1 MNKILRISMIAVL
14 ALIANFSFAGVSTI
28 DFTKLSVKTVSDVD
42 NKENNGYTF
51 TSGDFTFTAKKNKG
65 QAAPTQNA
73 NSKDLRH
80 YAKNSITISGAKMT
94 KMVFTMSEAGK
105 RQWATVTASEGTMT
119 VDKTNGTTTWEN
131 TNGSSSVTLTVG
143 DKNDNGTNKSKTAGQ
158 FNVDKVDIT
167 SDGQGGGETPTPPAE
182 ETKAENIAA
191 FKALAS
197 GTTATLTL
205 KNAQV
210 VYKNVYTTKK
220 SGATNTEYYVRDAS
234 GAIQFFNTDLELN
247 VNQVINGTVE
257 VTYSLFNELPEAT
270 KTANTSAEKLTIT
283 DGETAVPTKV
293 TVADLTS
300 NKYLCDL
307 VTVENANIISE
318 TSGTYTNQY
327 LTNGT
332 DKVMIYDKFKTEIS
346 ITDGEGLDVTGILV
360 TTKLSGNIIKELAPI
375 SAPIP
380 TGINNITTDATLE
393 NAPAFNLAGQKVGK
407 AYKGVVIKAGKK
419 FIQK

>member
-14 ALIANFSFAGVSTI
+14 ALIANFSFGQEVTL
-28 DFTKLSVKTVSDVD
+28 DFT
-42 NKENNGYTF
+42 NN
-51 TSGDFTFTAKKNKG
+51 
-65 QAAPTQNA
+65 
-73 NSKDLRH
+73 
-80 YAKNSITISGAKMT
+80 
-94 KMVFTMSEAGK
+94 
-105 RQWATVTASEGTMT
+105 
-119 VDKTNGTTTWEN
+119 TTWKFPEGN
-131 TNGSSSVTLTVG
+131 TNGATEAAQFS
-143 DKNDNGTNKSKTAGQ
+143 NGTYTITVEAPIAYYWLPSNSALLYGKKDATITLPKFNFDVERIDIIGAAGASGKTTRNIFVGNTAVSTETTSAKGTHEYEIKADNQ
-158 FNVDKVDIT
+158 AANTEYIIKVTNANNDQIQKILIWKKGT
-167 SDGQGGGETPTPPAE
+167 TKPTETPTA
-182 ETKAENIAA
+182 ANIAA

-197 GTTATLTL
+197 ETTATLTL

-210 VYKNVYTTKK
+210 VYKNVYTTN

-234 GAIQFFNTDLELN
+234 GAILFFNTDLELN

-257 VTYSLFNELPEAT
+257 VTYSPFNELPQAT

-283 DGETAVPTKV
+283 DGEAAVPTKV
-293 TVADLTS
+293 TVADLTTD
-300 NKYLCDL
+300 KYLCDL

-318 TSGTYTNQY
+318 TSGTHTNQY

-332 DKVMIYDKFKTEIS
+332 EKVMIYDKFKTNTS

-360 TTKLSGNIIKELAPI
+360 TAKLSGNVVKELAPI

-419 FIQK
+419 FVQK

>member
-14 ALIANFSFAGVSTI
+14 ALIANVSFAGVSTI
-28 DFTKLSVKTVSDVD
+28 DFTKLAVKTVSDEN

-65 QAAPTQNA
+65 QTVPTQNTS
-73 NSKDLRH
+73 SKDLRH
-80 YAKNSITISGAKMT
+80 YAKNTITISGAKMT
-94 KMVFTMSEAGK
+94 KMVFTISKAGK
-105 RQWATVTASEGTMT
+105 RQWAIVTASEGTMT
-119 VDKTNGTTTWEN
+119 VDVNSGTATWEN

-143 DKNDNGTNKSKTAGQ
+143 DKNAYGTAEKTRAGQ

-167 SDGQGGGETPTPPAE
+167 SDGQGGGETPTPPVE
-182 ETKAENIAA
+182 ETKVENIAA

-210 VYKNVYTTKK
+210 VYKNVYTTK

-257 VTYSLFNELPEAT
+257 VTYSPFNELPEAT

-293 TVADLTS
+293 TVADLTT

-332 DKVMIYDKFKTEIS
+332 DKVMIYDKFKTKTN
-346 ITDGEGLDVTGILV
+346 ITDGEGFDVTGIFV
-360 TTKLSGNIIKELAPI
+360 TAKLSGNIIKEFAPI
-375 SAPIP
+375 SAPVP
-380 TGINNITTDATLE
+380 TGINNITPEAADA
-393 NAPAFNLAGQKVGK
+393 NAPAYNLAGQKVGK
-407 AYKGVVIKAGKK
+407 EYKGVVIKAGKK

>member
-1 MNKILRISMIAVL
+1 MIAVL
-14 ALIANFSFAGVSTI
+14 ALIANVSFAGVSTI
-28 DFTKLSVKTVSDVD
+28 DFTKLAVKTVSDEN

-51 TSGDFTFTAKKNKG
+51 TSGDFNFTTKKNNG
-65 QAAPTQNA
+65 QTAPTQNA
-73 NSKDLRH
+73 STKDLRH
-80 YAKNSITISGAKMT
+80 YAKNTITISGAKMT
-94 KMVFTMSEAGK
+94 KMVFTMSDAGK
-105 RQWATVTASEGTMT
+105 KQWATVTASEGTMT

-143 DKNDNGTNKSKTAGQ
+143 DNNDFGSNTKKKAGQ

-191 FKALAS
+191 FKALTS

-210 VYKNVYTTKK
+210 VYKNVYTTK

-247 VNQVINGTVE
+247 VNQIINGTVE
-257 VTYSLFNELPEAT
+257 VKYTLYNEMTEAT

-283 DGETAVPTKV
+283 DGEAAVPTKV
-293 TVADLTS
+293 TVADLTT

-318 TSGTYTNQY
+318 TSGTHTNQY

-332 DKVMIYDKFKTEIS
+332 DKVMIYDKFKTKTN
-346 ITDGEGLDVTGILV
+346 ITDGEGFDVTGILV
-360 TTKLSGNIIKELAPI
+360 TAKLSGNIIKEFAPI
-375 SAPIP
+375 SAPVP
-380 TGINNITTDATLE
+380 TGI
-393 NAPAFNLAGQKVGK
+393 K
-407 AYKGVVIKAGKK
+407 AHPINQGD
-419 FIQK
+419 

>member
-1 MNKILRISMIAVL
+1 MKNYLRISMIAVL
-14 ALIANFSFAGVSTI
+14 ALIANVSFAGVSTI
-28 DFTKLSVKTVSDVD
+28 DFTKLTVKTVSDEN

-51 TSGDFTFTAKKNKG
+51 TSGDFNFTTKKNNG
-65 QAAPTQNA
+65 QTAPTQNT
-73 NSKDLRH
+73 STKDLRH
-80 YAKNSITISGAKMT
+80 YAKNTITISGAKMT
-94 KMVFTMSEAGK
+94 KMVFTMSDAGK
-105 RQWATVTASEGTMT
+105 KQWATVTASEGTMT

-143 DKNDNGTNKSKTAGQ
+143 DNNDFGSNTKKKAGQ
-158 FNVDKVDIT
+158 FNVNKVDIT

-191 FKALAS
+191 FKALTS

-205 KNAQV
+205 KDAQV
-210 VYKNVYTTKK
+210 VYKNVYTTS
-220 SGATNTEYYVRDAS
+220 SGATNIEYYVRDAS
-234 GAIQFFNTDLELN
+234 GAIQFFNTGLELN
-247 VNQVINGTVE
+247 VNQIINGTIE
-257 VTYSLFNELPEAT
+257 VKYTLFNEMTEAT

-300 NKYLCDL
+300 DKYLCDL

-332 DKVMIYDKFKTEIS
+332 DKVMIYDKFKTKTS
-346 ITDGEGLDVTGILV
+346 ITDGEGFDVTGILV
-360 TTKLSGNIIKELAPI
+360 KAKLSGNIIKELAPI
-375 SAPIP
+375 SAPVP
-380 TGINNITTDATLE
+380 TGINNITTDAADA
-393 NAPAFNLAGQKVGK
+393 NAPAYNLAGQKVSK
-407 AYKGVVIKAGKK
+407 EYKGVVIKAGKK

>member
-14 ALIANFSFAGVSTI
+14 ALIANVSFAGVSTI
-28 DFTKLSVKTVSDVD
+28 DFTKLAVKTVSDEN

-51 TSGDFTFTAKKNKG
+51 TSGDFNFTTKKNNG
-65 QAAPTQNA
+65 QTAPTQNA
-73 NSKDLRH
+73 STKDLRH
-80 YAKNSITISGAKMT
+80 YAKNTITISGAKMT
-94 KMVFTMSEAGK
+94 KMVFTMSDAGK
-105 RQWATVTASEGTMT
+105 KQWATVTASEGTMT

-143 DKNDNGTNKSKTAGQ
+143 DNNDFGSNTKKKAGQ

-191 FKALAS
+191 FKALTS

-210 VYKNVYTTKK
+210 VYKNVYTTK

-247 VNQVINGTVE
+247 VNQIINGTVE
-257 VTYSLFNELPEAT
+257 VKYTLYNEMTEAT

-318 TSGTYTNQY
+318 TSGTHTNQY

-332 DKVMIYDKFKTEIS
+332 DKVMIYDKFKTKTN
-346 ITDGEGLDVTGILV
+346 ITDGEGFDVTGILV
-360 TTKLSGNIIKELAPI
+360 TAKLSGNIIKEFAPI
-375 SAPIP
+375 SAPVP
-380 TGINNITTDATLE
+380 TGINNIITDAADA
-393 NAPAFNLAGQKVGK
+393 NAPAYNLAGQKVGK
-407 AYKGVVIKAGKK
+407 EYKGVVIKAGKK
-419 FIQK
+419 FVQK

>member
-191 FKALAS
+191 FKALTS

-205 KNAQV
+205 KDAQV
-210 VYKNVYTTKK
+210 VYKNVYTTK

-247 VNQVINGTVE
+247 VNQIINGTVE
-257 VTYSLFNELPEAT
+257 VKYTLYNEMTEAT

>member
-14 ALIANFSFAGVSTI
+14 ALIANVSFAGVSTI
-28 DFTKLSVKTVSDVD
+28 DFTKLTATTVSDEN

-51 TSGDFTFTAKKNKG
+51 TSGDFTFTAKKNNG
-65 QAAPTQNA
+65 STQPTQNA
-73 NSKDLRH
+73 STKDLRH
-80 YAKNSITISGAKMT
+80 YAKNTIIISGAKMT
-94 KMVFTMSEAGK
+94 KMVFTISNAGK
-105 RQWATVTASEGTMT
+105 KQWAIVTASEGTMT
-119 VDKTNGTTTWEN
+119 VDQTKGTATWEN
-131 TNGSSSVTLTVG
+131 TVGSSSVTLTVG
-143 DKNDNGTNKSKTAGQ
+143 DKNEYGTAEKTKAGQ

-167 SDGQGGGETPTPPAE
+167 SDGQGGGETPTPPVE

-210 VYKNVYTTKK
+210 VYKNVYKTK
-220 SGATNTEYYVRDAS
+220 SGTNTEYYVRDAS

-257 VTYSLFNELPEAT
+257 VTYSPFNELPEAK

-332 DKVMIYDKFKTEIS
+332 DKVMIYNKFKTNVTIS
-346 ITDGEGLDVTGILV
+346 EGEGYDVTGVLV
-360 TTKLSGNIIKELAPI
+360 TAKLSGKIVKELAPI
-375 SAPIP
+375 STPVP
-380 TGINNITTDATLE
+380 TGINNITTEATDA
-393 NAPAFNLAGQKVGK
+393 NAPAYNLAGQRVGK
-407 AYKGVVIKAGKK
+407 NAKGVLIKNGKK
-419 FIQK
+419 YVVK

>member
-14 ALIANFSFAGVSTI
+14 ALIANVSFAGVSTI

-105 RQWATVTASEGTMT
+105 KQWATVTASEGTMT

-210 VYKNVYTTKK
+210 VYKNVYTTK

-247 VNQVINGTVE
+247 VNQIINGTVE
-257 VTYSLFNELPEAT
+257 VKYTLYNEMTEAT

-318 TSGTYTNQY
+318 TSGTRTDQY

-419 FIQK
+419 FVQK

>member
-1 MNKILRISMIAVL
+1 MIKILRISMIAVL
-14 ALIANFSFAGVSTI
+14 ALIANVSFAGVSTI
-28 DFTKLSVKTVSDVD
+28 DFTKLAVKTVSDEN

-73 NSKDLRH
+73 NTKDLRH
-80 YAKNSITISGAKMT
+80 YAKNTITISGAKMT
-94 KMVFTMSEAGK
+94 KMVFTMSDAGK
-105 RQWATVTASEGTMT
+105 KQWATVTASEGTMT

-143 DKNDNGTNKSKTAGQ
+143 DKNDFGTNKNKTAGQ

-182 ETKAENIAA
+182 EIKAEHIAA

-210 VYKNVYTTKK
+210 VYKNVYTTK
-220 SGATNTEYYVRDAS
+220 SGTNTEYYVRDAS

-257 VTYSLFNELPEAT
+257 VTYSPFNELPEAK

-332 DKVMIYDKFKTEIS
+332 DKVMIYNKFKTNVTIS
-346 ITDGEGLDVTGILV
+346 EGEGYDVTGVLV
-360 TTKLSGNIIKELAPI
+360 TAKLSGKIVKELAPI
-375 SAPIP
+375 STPVP
-380 TGINNITTDATLE
+380 TGINNITTEATDV
-393 NAPAFNLAGQKVGK
+393 NAPAFNLAGQRVNA
-407 AYKGVVIKAGKK
+407 AYKGIVVKNGKK
-419 FIQK
+419 YVVK

>member
-1 MNKILRISMIAVL
+1 MNKILRFSMIAVL
-14 ALIANFSFAGVSTI
+14 ALIANVSFAGVSTI

-51 TSGDFTFTAKKNKG
+51 TSGDFTFTAKKNNG
-65 QAAPTQNA
+65 QTAPTQNT
-73 NSKDLRH
+73 NSKELRH
-80 YAKNSITISGAKMT
+80 YAKNTITISGAKMT

-105 RQWATVTASEGTMT
+105 KQWATVTASEGTMT

-143 DKNDNGTNKSKTAGQ
+143 DKNDFGTNKKKTAGQ

-210 VYKNVYTTKK
+210 VYKNVYTTK

-247 VNQVINGTVE
+247 VNQIINGTVE
-257 VTYSLFNELPEAT
+257 VKYTLFNELPEAT

-283 DGETAVPTKV
+283 DGEAAVPTKV
-293 TVADLTS
+293 TVADLTT

-307 VTVENANIISE
+307 VTVENANIITE
-318 TSGTYTNQY
+318 TSGTHTDQY

-332 DKVMIYDKFKTEIS
+332 DKVMIYDKFKTETS

-360 TTKLSGNIIKELAPI
+360 TANLSGNIIKELAPI

-419 FIQK
+419 FVQK

>member
-28 DFTKLSVKTVSDVD
+28 DFTKLTVTTVSDEN

-65 QAAPTQNA
+65 LNVPTKITS
-73 NSKDLRH
+73 SKDLRH
-80 YAKNSITISGAKMT
+80 YAKNTITISGAKMT
-94 KMVFTMSEAGK
+94 KMVFTMSDAGK
-105 RQWATVTASEGTMT
+105 KQWATVTASEGTMT

-143 DKNDNGTNKSKTAGQ
+143 DNNDFGSNTKKKAGQ

-205 KNAQV
+205 KDAQV
-210 VYKNVYTTKK
+210 FYKNVYTTK

-257 VTYSLFNELPEAT
+257 VTYSPFNELPEAT

-332 DKVMIYDKFKTEIS
+332 DKVMIYDKFKTKTN
-346 ITDGEGLDVTGILV
+346 ITDGEGFDVTGIFV
-360 TTKLSGNIIKELAPI
+360 TAKLSGNIIKEFAPI
-375 SAPIP
+375 SAPVP
-380 TGINNITTDATLE
+380 TGINNITTEAADA
-393 NAPAFNLAGQKVGK
+393 NVPAYNLAGQKVGK
-407 AYKGVVIKAGKK
+407 EYKGVVIKAGKK

>member
-28 DFTKLSVKTVSDVD
+28 DFTKLTVKAVSDEN

-73 NSKDLRH
+73 NTKDLRH
-80 YAKNSITISGAKMT
+80 YAKNTITISGAKMT
-94 KMVFTMSEAGK
+94 KMVFTMSDAGK
-105 RQWATVTASEGTMT
+105 KQWATVTASEGTMT

-143 DKNDNGTNKSKTAGQ
+143 DKNDFGTNKNKTAGQ

-182 ETKAENIAA
+182 EIKAENIAA

-210 VYKNVYTTKK
+210 VYKNVYTTK
-220 SGATNTEYYVRDAS
+220 SGTNTEYYVRDAS

-257 VTYSLFNELPEAT
+257 VTYSPFNELPEAK

-332 DKVMIYDKFKTEIS
+332 DKVMIYNKFKTNVTIS
-346 ITDGEGLDVTGILV
+346 EGEGYDVTGVLV
-360 TTKLSGNIIKELAPI
+360 TAKLSGKIVKELAPI
-375 SAPIP
+375 STPVP
-380 TGINNITTDATLE
+380 TGINNITTEATDA
-393 NAPAFNLAGQKVGK
+393 NAPAYNLAGQRVGK
-407 AYKGVVIKAGKK
+407 NAKGVLIKNGKK
-419 FIQK
+419 YVVK

>member
-14 ALIANFSFAGVSTI
+14 ALIANVSFAGVSTI
-28 DFTKLSVKTVSDVD
+28 DFTKLAVKTVSDEN

-51 TSGDFTFTAKKNKG
+51 TSGDFNFTTKKNNG
-65 QAAPTQNA
+65 QTAPTQNA
-73 NSKDLRH
+73 NTKDLRH
-80 YAKNSITISGAKMT
+80 YAKNTITISGAKMT
-94 KMVFTMSEAGK
+94 KMVFTMSDAGK
-105 RQWATVTASEGTMT
+105 KQWATVTASEGTMT

-143 DKNDNGTNKSKTAGQ
+143 DNNDFGSNTKKKAGQ

-167 SDGQGGGETPTPPAE
+167 SDGQGSGETPTPPAE

-210 VYKNVYTTKK
+210 VYKNVYTTK

-257 VTYSLFNELPEAT
+257 VTYSPFNELPEAK

-283 DGETAVPTKV
+283 DGEAAVPTKV
-293 TVADLTS
+293 TVADLTT

-318 TSGTYTNQY
+318 TSGTHTNQY

-332 DKVMIYDKFKTEIS
+332 DKVMIYDKFKTKTN
-346 ITDGEGLDVTGILV
+346 ITDGEGFDVTGILV
-360 TTKLSGNIIKELAPI
+360 TAKLSGNIIKEFAPI
-375 SAPIP
+375 SAPVP
-380 TGINNITTDATLE
+380 TGINNITTEAADA
-393 NAPAFNLAGQKVGK
+393 NAPAYNLAGQKVGK
-407 AYKGVVIKAGKK
+407 EYKGVVIKAGKK

>member
-1 MNKILRISMIAVL
+1 MNKILRLSFIAVL
-14 ALIANFSFAGVSTI
+14 ALIANFSFGQ
-28 DFTKLSVKTVSDVD
+28 TVV
-42 NKENNGYTF
+42 
-51 TSGDFTFTAKKNKG
+51 TFTAETDKG
-65 QAAPTQNA
+65 SFDATDTGTGAGADEITKDGVTIKTSNGAFAATDYKTKAAQYRIYKSATFTVSSTVGNITKVVITCTA
-73 NSKDLRH
+73 NGS
-80 YAKNSITISGAKMT
+80 AKQGPGC
-94 KMVFTMSEAGK
+94 FTGDNY
-105 RQWATVTASEGTMT
+105 TASTGKEGTWSG
-119 VDKTNGTTTWEN
+119 NAA
-131 TNGSSSVTLTVG
+131 SLTLTASNNQVRA
-143 DKNDNGTNKSKTAGQ
+143 T
-158 FNVDKVDIT
+158 KVEVTIGGET
-167 SDGQGGGETPTPPAE
+167 GGETPTPPAE

-257 VTYSLFNELPEAT
+257 VTYSPFNELPEAK

-332 DKVMIYDKFKTEIS
+332 DKVMIYDKFKTKTN
-346 ITDGEGLDVTGILV
+346 ITDGEGFDVTGIFV
-360 TTKLSGNIIKELAPI
+360 TAKLSGNIIKEFAPI
-375 SAPIP
+375 SAPVP
-380 TGINNITTDATLE
+380 TGINNITTEATDA
-393 NAPAFNLAGQKVGK
+393 NAPAYNLAGQKVGK
-407 AYKGVVIKAGKK
+407 EYKGVVIKAGKK

>member
-14 ALIANFSFAGVSTI
+14 ALIANVSFAGVSTI
-28 DFTKLSVKTVSDVD
+28 DFTKLAVKTVSDEN

-51 TSGDFTFTAKKNKG
+51 TSGDFNFTTKKNNG
-65 QAAPTQNA
+65 QTAPTQNA
-73 NSKDLRH
+73 STKDLRH
-80 YAKNSITISGAKMT
+80 YAKNTITISGAKMT
-94 KMVFTMSEAGK
+94 KMVFTMSDAGK
-105 RQWATVTASEGTMT
+105 KQWATVTASEGTMT
-119 VDKTNGTTTWEN
+119 VDKTNGTTTWKN

-143 DKNDNGTNKSKTAGQ
+143 DNNDFGSNTKKKAGQ

-191 FKALAS
+191 FKALTS

-210 VYKNVYTTKK
+210 VYKNVYTTK

-247 VNQVINGTVE
+247 VNQIINGTVE
-257 VTYSLFNELPEAT
+257 VKYTLYNEMTEAT

-283 DGETAVPTKV
+283 DGEAAVPTKV
-293 TVADLTS
+293 TVADLTT

-318 TSGTYTNQY
+318 TSGTHTNQY

-332 DKVMIYDKFKTEIS
+332 DKVMIYDKFKTKTN
-346 ITDGEGLDVTGILV
+346 ITDGEGFDVTGILV
-360 TTKLSGNIIKELAPI
+360 TAKLSGNIIKEFAPI
-375 SAPIP
+375 SAPVP
-380 TGINNITTDATLE
+380 TGINNITTEAADA
-393 NAPAFNLAGQKVGK
+393 NAPAYNLAGQKVSES
-407 AYKGVVIKAGKK
+407 YKGVVIKAGKK
-419 FIQK
+419 FVQK

>member
-14 ALIANFSFAGVSTI
+14 ALIANVSFAGVSTI
-28 DFTKLSVKTVSDVD
+28 DFTKLAVKTVSDEN

-51 TSGDFTFTAKKNKG
+51 TSGDFNFTTKKNNG
-65 QAAPTQNA
+65 QTAPTQNA
-73 NSKDLRH
+73 STKDLRH
-80 YAKNSITISGAKMT
+80 YAKNTITISGAKMT
-94 KMVFTMSEAGK
+94 KMVFTMSNAGK
-105 RQWATVTASEGTMT
+105 KQWATVTASEGTMT

-143 DKNDNGTNKSKTAGQ
+143 DNNDFGSNTKKKAGQ

-191 FKALAS
+191 FKALTS

-210 VYKNVYTTKK
+210 VYKNVYTTK

-247 VNQVINGTVE
+247 VNQIINGTVE
-257 VTYSLFNELPEAT
+257 VKYTLYNEMTEAT

-283 DGETAVPTKV
+283 DGEAAVPTKV
-293 TVADLTS
+293 TVADLTT

-318 TSGTYTNQY
+318 TSGTHTNQY

-332 DKVMIYDKFKTEIS
+332 DKVMIYDKFKTKTN
-346 ITDGEGLDVTGILV
+346 ITDGEGFDVTGILV
-360 TTKLSGNIIKELAPI
+360 TAKLSGNIIKEFAPI
-375 SAPIP
+375 SAPVP
-380 TGINNITTDATLE
+380 TDINNITTEAADA
-393 NAPAFNLAGQKVGK
+393 NAPAYNLAGQKVGK

>member
-105 RQWATVTASEGTMT
+105 KQWATVTASEGTMT

-210 VYKNVYTTKK
+210 VYKNVYTTK

-247 VNQVINGTVE
+247 VNQIINGTVE
-257 VTYSLFNELPEAT
+257 VKYTLYNEMTEAT

-318 TSGTYTNQY
+318 TSGTRTDQY

-419 FIQK
+419 FVQK

>member
-1 MNKILRISMIAVL
+1 MIKILRISMIAVL
-14 ALIANFSFAGVSTI
+14 ALIANVSFAGVSTI
-28 DFTKLSVKTVSDVD
+28 DFTKLAVKTVSDEN

-73 NSKDLRH
+73 NTKDLRH
-80 YAKNSITISGAKMT
+80 YAKNTITISGAKMT
-94 KMVFTMSEAGK
+94 KMVFTMSDAGK
-105 RQWATVTASEGTMT
+105 KQWATVTASEGTMT

-143 DKNDNGTNKSKTAGQ
+143 DKNDFGTNKNKTAGQ

-210 VYKNVYTTKK
+210 VYKNVYTTK
-220 SGATNTEYYVRDAS
+220 SGTNTEYYVRDAS

-257 VTYSLFNELPEAT
+257 VTYSPFNELPEAK

-293 TVADLTS
+293 TVADLTT

-307 VTVENANIISE
+307 VTVENVNITTE
-318 TSGTYTNQY
+318 KEGTYTNNY
-327 LTNGT
+327 LVSGD
-332 DKVMIYDKFKTEIS
+332 DKVMIYDKFKTNVTIS
-346 ITDGEGLDVTGILV
+346 EGEGYDVTGVLV
-360 TTKLSGNIIKELAPI
+360 TAKLSGKIVKELAPI
-375 SAPIP
+375 SAPVP
-380 TGINNITTDATLE
+380 TGINNITTEATDA
-393 NAPAFNLAGQKVGK
+393 NAPVYNLSGQRVGK
-407 AYKGVVIKAGKK
+407 NAKGVLIKNGKK
-419 FIQK
+419 YVVK

>member
-14 ALIANFSFAGVSTI
+14 ALIANVSFAGVSTI
-28 DFTKLSVKTVSDVD
+28 DFTKLSVKTVSDAD
-42 NKENNGYTF
+42 NKENNGYSF
-51 TSGDFTFTAKKNKG
+51 TSGDFTFTAKKNNG
-65 QAAPTQNA
+65 QTAPTQNG

-105 RQWATVTASEGTMT
+105 KQWATVTASEGTMT

-143 DKNDNGTNKSKTAGQ
+143 DNNDFGSNTKKKAGQ

-167 SDGQGGGETPTPPAE
+167 SEGQGGGETPTPPAE

-210 VYKNVYTTKK
+210 VYKNVYTTK

-247 VNQVINGTVE
+247 VNQIINGTVE
-257 VTYSLFNELPEAT
+257 VKYTLYNEMTEAT

-360 TTKLSGNIIKELAPI
+360 TAKLSGVVTKELAPI

-419 FIQK
+419 FVQK

>member
-14 ALIANFSFAGVSTI
+14 TLIANFSFGQ
-28 DFTKLSVKTVSDVD
+28 TVV
-42 NKENNGYTF
+42 
-51 TSGDFTFTAKKNKG
+51 TFTAETDKGSFDATQTGTGAGADKITKNG
-65 QAAPTQNA
+65 VTIQTSNGAFAATDYNTKAAQYRIYKSAKFTVSSTVGNITKVVITCTA
-73 NSKDLRH
+73 NGS
-80 YAKNSITISGAKMT
+80 AKNGPGCFTGDNYKASTGKEGTWSGNAASLT
-94 KMVFTMSEAGK
+94 L
-105 RQWATVTASEGTMT
+105 TASSNQVRATKVE
-119 VDKTNGTTTWEN
+119 
-131 TNGSSSVTLTVG
+131 VTIGGET
-143 DKNDNGTNKSKTAGQ
+143 
-158 FNVDKVDIT
+158 
-167 SDGQGGGETPTPPAE
+167 GGETPTPPAE

-191 FKALAS
+191 FKALTS

-210 VYKNVYTTKK
+210 VYKNVYTTK
-220 SGATNTEYYVRDAS
+220 SGTTNTEYYVRDAS

-247 VNQVINGTVE
+247 VNQIINGTVE
-257 VTYSLFNELPEAT
+257 VEYALFNELPEAT

-307 VTVENANIISE
+307 VTVKNVNIISE
-318 TSGTYTNQY
+318 ASGTHTNQY

-332 DKVMIYDKFKTEIS
+332 EKVMIYDKFKTKTS

-360 TTKLSGNIIKELAPI
+360 TANLSGNIIKELAPI

-419 FIQK
+419 FVQK

>member
-14 ALIANFSFAGVSTI
+14 AFICNVSFAGVSTI
-28 DFTKLSVKTVSDVD
+28 DFTKLTVKTVSDVE

-51 TSGDFTFTAKKNKG
+51 TSGDFTFTAKKNNG
-65 QAAPTQNA
+65 QTAPTQNA

-80 YAKNSITISGAKMT
+80 YAKSSITISGAKMT
-94 KMVFTMSEAGK
+94 KMVFTMSDAGK
-105 RQWATVTASEGTMT
+105 KQWATVTASEGTMT

-143 DKNDNGTNKSKTAGQ
+143 GNNDFGTNTTKKAGQ
-158 FNVDKVDIT
+158 FNIDKVDIT

-205 KNAQV
+205 KDAQV
-210 VYKNVYTTKK
+210 VYKNVYKTK

-247 VNQVINGTVE
+247 VNQIINGTVE
-257 VTYSLFNELPEAT
+257 VKYTLYNEMPEAT
-270 KTANTSAEKLTIT
+270 KTANTSAEKLSIT
-283 DGETAVPTKV
+283 DGEAAVPTKV
-293 TVADLTS
+293 TVADLAS
-300 NKYLCDL
+300 DKYLCDL
-307 VTVENANIISE
+307 VKVENANIISE
-318 TSGTYTNQY
+318 TSGIHTDKY

-332 DKVMIYDKFKTEIS
+332 EKVMIYDKFKTNTT

-360 TTKLSGNIIKELAPI
+360 TGKLSGKVIKELAPI

-419 FIQK
+419 FVQK

>member
-14 ALIANFSFAGVSTI
+14 ALIANVSFAGVSTI
-28 DFTKLSVKTVSDVD
+28 DFTKLSVKTVSDAD
-42 NKENNGYTF
+42 NKENNGYSF
-51 TSGDFTFTAKKNKG
+51 TSGDFTFTAKKNNG
-65 QAAPTQNA
+65 QTAPTQNG

-105 RQWATVTASEGTMT
+105 KQWATVTASEGTMT

-143 DKNDNGTNKSKTAGQ
+143 DNNDFGSNTKKKAGQ

-210 VYKNVYTTKK
+210 VYKNVYTTK

-247 VNQVINGTVE
+247 VNQIINGTVE
-257 VTYSLFNELPEAT
+257 VKYTLYNEMTEAT

-318 TSGTYTNQY
+318 ASGTYTNQY

-360 TTKLSGNIIKELAPI
+360 TAKLSGVVTKELAPI

-419 FIQK
+419 FVQK

>member
-14 ALIANFSFAGVSTI
+14 ALIANVSFAGVSTI
-28 DFTKLSVKTVSDVD
+28 DFTKLAVKTVSDEN

-51 TSGDFTFTAKKNKG
+51 TSGDFTFTAKKNNGKNE
-65 QAAPTQNA
+65 PTQNA
-73 NSKDLRH
+73 KSKDLRH
-80 YAKNSITISGAKMT
+80 YAKNTIIISGAKMT
-94 KMVFTMSEAGK
+94 KMVFTISNAGK
-105 RQWATVTASEGTMT
+105 KQWAIVTASEGTMT
-119 VDKTNGTTTWEN
+119 VDVNSGTATWEN

-143 DKNDNGTNKSKTAGQ
+143 DKNDFGTNKSKTAGQ
-158 FNVDKVDIT
+158 FNVNKVDIT

-210 VYKNVYTTKK
+210 VYKNVYTTKY
-220 SGATNTEYYVRDAS
+220 GATNTEYYVRDAS

-247 VNQVINGTVE
+247 VNQIINGTVE
-257 VTYSLFNELPEAT
+257 VKYTLFNKLPEAK

-283 DGETAVPTKV
+283 DGEAAVPTKV
-293 TVADLTS
+293 TVADLTT

-332 DKVMIYDKFKTEIS
+332 DKVMIYDKFKTKTS
-346 ITDGEGLDVTGILV
+346 ITDGEGFDVTGILV
-360 TTKLSGNIIKELAPI
+360 TAKLDDNIIKELAPI
-375 SAPIP
+375 SAPVP
-380 TGINNITTDATLE
+380 TGIDNITTDAADA
-393 NAPAFNLAGQKVGK
+393 NAPAYNLAGQKVGK
-407 AYKGVVIKAGKK
+407 EYKGVVIKAGKK

>member
-1 MNKILRISMIAVL
+1 MIKILRISMIAVL
-14 ALIANFSFAGVSTI
+14 ALIANVSFAGVSTI
-28 DFTKLSVKTVSDVD
+28 DFTKLAVKTVSDEN

-73 NSKDLRH
+73 NTKDLRH
-80 YAKNSITISGAKMT
+80 YAKNTITISGAKMT
-94 KMVFTMSEAGK
+94 KMVFTMSDAGK
-105 RQWATVTASEGTMT
+105 KQWATVTASEGTMT

-143 DKNDNGTNKSKTAGQ
+143 DKNDFGTNKNKTAGQ

-182 ETKAENIAA
+182 EIKAENIAA

-210 VYKNVYTTKK
+210 VYKNVYTTK
-220 SGATNTEYYVRDAS
+220 SGTNTEYYVRDAS

-257 VTYSLFNELPEAT
+257 VTYSPFNELPEAK

-283 DGETAVPTKV
+283 DGEAAVPTKV
-293 TVADLTS
+293 TVADLTT

-318 TSGTYTNQY
+318 TSGAYTNQY

-332 DKVMIYDKFKTEIS
+332 DKVMIYDKFKTKTS

-360 TTKLSGNIIKELAPI
+360 TAKLSGNIINELAPI
-375 SAPIP
+375 SAPVP
-380 TGINNITTDATLE
+380 TGINNITTEATDA
-393 NAPAFNLAGQKVGK
+393 NAPAYNLSGQRVGK
-407 AYKGVVIKAGKK
+407 NAKGVLIKNGKK
-419 FIQK
+419 YVVK

>member
-14 ALIANFSFAGVSTI
+14 ALIANVSFAGVSTI
-28 DFTKLSVKTVSDVD
+28 DFTKLAVKTVSDEN

-51 TSGDFTFTAKKNKG
+51 TSGDFNFTTKKNNG
-65 QAAPTQNA
+65 QTAPTQNA
-73 NSKDLRH
+73 STKDLRH
-80 YAKNSITISGAKMT
+80 YAKNTITISGAKMT
-94 KMVFTMSEAGK
+94 KMVFTMSDAGK
-105 RQWATVTASEGTMT
+105 KQWATVTASEGTMT

-131 TNGSSSVTLTVG
+131 PNGSSSVTLTVG
-143 DKNDNGTNKSKTAGQ
+143 DNNDFGSNTKKKAGQ

-191 FKALAS
+191 FKALTS

-210 VYKNVYTTKK
+210 VYKNVYTTK

-247 VNQVINGTVE
+247 VNQIINGTVE
-257 VTYSLFNELPEAT
+257 VKYTLYNEMTEAT

-283 DGETAVPTKV
+283 DGEAAVPTKV
-293 TVADLTS
+293 TVADLTT

-318 TSGTYTNQY
+318 TSGTHTNQY

-332 DKVMIYDKFKTEIS
+332 DKVMIYDKFKTKTN
-346 ITDGEGLDVTGILV
+346 ITDGEGFDVTGILV
-360 TTKLSGNIIKELAPI
+360 TAKLSGNIIKEFAPI
-375 SAPIP
+375 SAPVP
-380 TGINNITTDATLE
+380 TGINNITTEAADA
-393 NAPAFNLAGQKVGK
+393 NAPAYNLAGQKVSTS
-407 AYKGVVIKAGKK
+407 YKGVVIKAGKK
-419 FIQK
+419 FVQK

>member
-14 ALIANFSFAGVSTI
+14 ALIANFSYAGVSTI
-28 DFTKLSVKTVSDVD
+28 DFTKLAVKTVSDEN

-65 QAAPTQNA
+65 LNVPTKITS
-73 NSKDLRH
+73 SKDLRH
-80 YAKNSITISGAKMT
+80 YAKNTITISGAKMT
-94 KMVFTMSEAGK
+94 KMVFTMSDAGK
-105 RQWATVTASEGTMT
+105 KQWATVTASEGTMT

-143 DKNDNGTNKSKTAGQ
+143 DNNDFGSNTKKKAGQ

-205 KNAQV
+205 KDAQV
-210 VYKNVYTTKK
+210 FYKNVYTTR

-247 VNQVINGTVE
+247 VNQIINGTVE
-257 VTYSLFNELPEAT
+257 VKYTLFNELPEAK

-283 DGETAVPTKV
+283 DGEAAVPTKV
-293 TVADLTS
+293 TVADLTT

-332 DKVMIYDKFKTEIS
+332 DKVMIYDKFKTKTS
-346 ITDGEGLDVTGILV
+346 ITDGEGFDVTGILV
-360 TTKLSGNIIKELAPI
+360 TAKLSDNIIKELAPI
-375 SAPIP
+375 SAPVP
-380 TGINNITTDATLE
+380 TGINNITTDAADA
-393 NAPAFNLAGQKVGK
+393 NAPAYNLAGQKVGK
-407 AYKGVVIKAGKK
+407 EYKGVVIKAGKK

>member
-14 ALIANFSFAGVSTI
+14 ALIANVSFAGVSTI
-28 DFTKLSVKTVSDVD
+28 DFTKLSVKTVSDAD
-42 NKENNGYTF
+42 NKENNGYSF
-51 TSGDFTFTAKKNKG
+51 TSGDFTFTAKKNNG
-65 QAAPTQNA
+65 QTAPTQNG

-105 RQWATVTASEGTMT
+105 KQWATVTASEGTMT

-143 DKNDNGTNKSKTAGQ
+143 DNNDFGSNTKKKAGQ

-210 VYKNVYTTKK
+210 VYKNVYTTK

-247 VNQVINGTVE
+247 VNQIINGTVE
-257 VTYSLFNELPEAT
+257 VKYTLYNEMTEAT

-360 TTKLSGNIIKELAPI
+360 TAKLSGVVTKELAPI

-419 FIQK
+419 FVQ

>member
-1 MNKILRISMIAVL
+1 MIKILRISMIAVL
-14 ALIANFSFAGVSTI
+14 ALIANVSFAGVSTI
-28 DFTKLSVKTVSDVD
+28 DFTKLAVKTVSDEN

-73 NSKDLRH
+73 NTKDLRH
-80 YAKNSITISGAKMT
+80 YAKNTITISGAKMT
-94 KMVFTMSEAGK
+94 KMVFTMSDAGK
-105 RQWATVTASEGTMT
+105 KQWATVTASEGTMT

-143 DKNDNGTNKSKTAGQ
+143 DKNDFGTNKNKTAGQ

-182 ETKAENIAA
+182 EAKAENIAA

-210 VYKNVYTTKK
+210 VYKNVYTTK
-220 SGATNTEYYVRDAS
+220 SGTNTEYYVRDAS

-257 VTYSLFNELPEAT
+257 VTYSPFNELPEAK

-332 DKVMIYDKFKTEIS
+332 DKVMIYNKFKTNVTIS
-346 ITDGEGLDVTGILV
+346 EGEGYDVTGVLV
-360 TTKLSGNIIKELAPI
+360 TAKLSGKIVKELAPI
-375 SAPIP
+375 STPVP
-380 TGINNITTDATLE
+380 TGINNITTEATDA
-393 NAPAFNLAGQKVGK
+393 NAPAYNLAGQRVGK
-407 AYKGVVIKAGKK
+407 NAKGVLIKNGKK
-419 FIQK
+419 YVVK